1 MVTQECILGRVN
13 VSWNGQESRDA
24 NSLVTPHGSEITS
37 RTSISAFFLFVV
49 AIMGVLLA
57 IGCAQTPKATLGE
70 SLQLFVGEKMQ
81 VENTDLEIEFKG
93 VLEDSRCPQG
103 EACAWEG
110 KASVL
115 ANIIH
120 DGSADNVVL
129 IQPGGADGN
138 STERFKEYLIQFKLT
153 PYPDS
158 SGKPSSSEYRLSLT
172 VTK

>member
-1 MVTQECILGRVN
+1 MVTQGFSIGRVN
-13 VSWNGQESRDA
+13 VSLNTQKSKDA
-24 NSLVTPHGSEITS
+24 DSLVTLYGPQINS
-37 RTSISAFFLFVV
+37 RTSISPFSFFVFVV
-49 AIMGVLLA
+49 LGVLLA
-57 IGCAQTPKATLGE
+57 VGCAQTPKAVLGE

-81 VENTDLEIEFKG
+81 VKNTDLEIEFKG

-103 EACAWEG
+103 KACAWEG

-115 ANIIH
+115 TNIIQ

-129 IQPGGADGN
+129 VQPGGVDGN
-138 STERFKEYLIQFKLT
+138 STERFQEYLIQFKLT

-158 SGKPSSSEYRLSLT
+158 SGKPNSSEYRLLLT